1 MDMFDG
7 DFIQRQAH
15 AVAALYT
22 VDVIHLV
29 QNRNILKITKPGI
42 EKRVNDGI
50 NSSVFFINNKS
61 QLLQSD
67 NTVLFNIR
75 YHRKLL
81 SVLKE
86 YIAQNGK
93 PDLVHV
99 QVPVKIGAGAIWLKQ
114 QYGIP
119 FIVSEHSNVYHSD
132 VREGINNASVYF
144 KRLTRRVISKAD
156 ALVTVSAFLGNA
168 ILEHACNR
176 PYQVIPNVVNTSLF
190 FYKEHSQPNKRFRF
204 LHVSN
209 LLPVKNPRLMLDA
222 IADVIKTTSAVEFVF
237 AGNATD
243 EWKKY
248 AESIGLTED
257 VVNFKGLLSY
267 EQVAIEMQKADAF
280 FIFSKSETFSCATAE
295 ALCCGLPVAAARV
308 GALPELLN
316 FSNAVFSEN
325 ANDADSFA
333 HALVQLKNNYQHFN
347 RKEIAKYAASK
358 YNYQVVA
365 QQYDALYKSIIN
377 K

>member
-1 MDMFDG
+1 MFDG
-7 DFIQRQAH
+7 DFIERQAH
-15 AVAALYT
+15 AVAALHT

-29 QNRNILKITKPGI
+29 QNRNILKLAKPGI
-42 EKRVNDGI
+42 EKQLNDGI

-81 SVLKE
+81 SVLNE

-144 KRLTRRVISKAD
+144 KRLTRRVISKAH

-190 FYKEHSQPNKRFRF
+190 FYKEYSQPNKRFRF

-333 HALVQLKNNYQHFN
+333 HALVQLKNNYEHFN
-347 RKEIAKYAASK
+347 RKEIAEHAASK

>member
-1 MDMFDG
+1 MFDG
-7 DFIQRQAH
+7 DFIERQAH
-15 AVAALYT
+15 AVAALHT

-29 QNRNILKITKPGI
+29 QNRNILKLAKPGI
-42 EKRVNDGI
+42 EKQLNDGI

-81 SVLKE
+81 SVLNE

-144 KRLTRRVISKAD
+144 KRLTRRVISKAH

-333 HALVQLKNNYQHFN
+333 HALVQLKNNYEHFN
-347 RKEIAKYAASK
+347 RKEIAEYAASK

-365 QQYDALYKSIIN
+365 QQYDALYKNIIN